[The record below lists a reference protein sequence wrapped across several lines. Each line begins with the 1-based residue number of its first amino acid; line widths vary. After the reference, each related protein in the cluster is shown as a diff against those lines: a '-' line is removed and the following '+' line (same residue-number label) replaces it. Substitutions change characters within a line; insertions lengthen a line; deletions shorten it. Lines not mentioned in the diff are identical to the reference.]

1 MYYSTH
7 YKLLN
12 CAVER
17 SNKYWSCPCQPVI
30 YVLHPAVCC
39 CPQVEETILCW
50 FPTIRWLPKRNPKTE
65 KKHKTFSSSSRSTV
79 TQCPGRKWALH
90 FTHRLEVLYNHS
102 LYEFDQLNSSISCD
116 ICWRVC
122 VTVYIFWV
130 CFHKLK
136 ATLCGCL
143 LQDTSFPDTKLLG
156 LFLVVNMYVTLW
168 FYPITEDT

>member
-7 YKLLN
+7 YKLFN
-12 CAVER
+12 CAFER

-102 LYEFDQLNSSISCD
+102 LYELNSSISCD

-122 VTVYIFWV
+122 VTSISSGFAFTSLGNVMWV
-130 CFHKLK
+130 LTARYKFSRHK
-136 ATLCGCL
+136 TFR
-143 LQDTSFPDTKLLG
+143 TFLG
-156 LFLVVNMYVTLW
+156 S
-168 FYPITEDT
+168 